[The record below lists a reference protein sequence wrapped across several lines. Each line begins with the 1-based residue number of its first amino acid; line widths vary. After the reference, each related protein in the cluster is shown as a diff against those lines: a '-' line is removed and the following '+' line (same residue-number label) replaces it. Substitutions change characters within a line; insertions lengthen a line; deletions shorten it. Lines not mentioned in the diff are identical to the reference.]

1 MSESHRRWT
10 IVIDREPQK
19 VLRRLPGD
27 LRQRVDRAI
36 LTLAEDP
43 RPAGCRPVKDA
54 PRGTYRV
61 RVGTYRVIY
70 TVLDADRRLPAHCR
84 CVMIARD
91 MAGIRT

>member
-1 MSESHRRWT
+1 MSESRRRWT
-10 IVIDREPQK
+10 IVIDRE
-19 VLRRLPGD
+19 PGD

-70 TVLDADRRLPAHCR
+70 TVLDADR
-84 CVMIARD
+84 VIVVARVRKRD
-91 MAGIRT
+91 ESIYRGL